1 MQTCRNCEIN
11 ARMCIDCIRA
21 DLPIDIHT
29 YLHTYTPTTTYMP
42 KPTYHTHIRTLHC
55 ITLPAHALHYITLH
69 YMSLHYVILLY
80 FTFHWGVHTSMHTH
94 TYMNLY
100 IILSQT
106 CIHPSMHTD
115 NQVLPTLPYTCLC
128 TTYTCLCTSALV
140 HIVRYIR
147 SIPFHVV
154 ACAIIAYLHT
164 YLTCIHAHTCIHRRI
179 HTCIHAYMHTC
190 LNAYMDTYMHTCLNA
205 YMHS

>member
-11 ARMCIDCIRA
+11 ARMCIDAYGQTCPLTYIPIYIPTL
-21 DLPIDIHT
+21 LPQHT
-29 YLHTYTPTTTYMP
+29 CLNLPTIP
-42 KPTYHTHIRTLHC
+42 HRTLHC

-69 YMSLHYVILLY
+69 YMSVHYVILLY

-100 IILSQT
+100 IILSQL

-128 TTYTCLCTSALV
+128 TTHVPVYNTRACVQAHLYTLSVTSV
-140 HIVRYIR
+140 
-147 SIPFHVV
+147 PFHSMS
-154 ACAIIAYLHT
+154 LHVLSLRT
-164 YLTCIHAHTCIHRRI
+164 YI
-179 HTCIHAYMHTC
+179 HT
-190 LNAYMDTYMHTCLNA
+190 
-205 YMHS
+205 